1 MGETKVYQFIE
12 ADKTYLRTI
21 WTRIVGQSLMQ
32 AVRSAPRTTSI
43 LAVRLRMTRRPYFE
57 HPARMAY
64 IAKKSELL
72 YSGQRI
78 K

>member
-1 MGETKVYQFIE
+1 MGEMTIYIFTE
-12 ADKTYLRTI
+12 AKKTYLRTI

-32 AVRSAPRTTSI
+32 AERRAPRTTSI

-64 IAKKSELL
+64 IPKNM
-72 YSGQRI
+72 
-78 K
+78 